1 MADVIVIGGGI
12 HGCSTALHLARR
24 GIKVQLIEKDS
35 IGRHASGVN
44 AGGVRQI
51 FRALPEI
58 PLSVAAMRMWENIH
72 DLLEDDCGF
81 VAQGHLF
88 VAESGTELDKLRAR
102 RDLVIEAGYDHEE
115 LIDAT
120 ELRRLVPALAGH
132 CVGALISRRD
142 GAALPFHTVQAFLRQ
157 MRRFDVGI
165 TENAQVSELRR
176 TGSTWTVETRDG
188 RRFCAPVLVNTAGAW
203 GPEIAARAGERVNM
217 QAVAPMLMIT
227 ERIAPFLLQVISATA
242 APLSFKQFANGTV
255 LIGGGYEG
263 RAHFETNRT
272 DLDFRKLA
280 RNARTVFDLFPLMR
294 PARIVRAWAGI
305 EGRMS
310 DGIPVIG
317 PSATE
322 PGLFHAF
329 GFSAHGFQLG
339 PIVGSI
345 LADLIVNATSDIPI
359 GAFSIERFKA
369 SDGSGRPA
377 SGAAGI

>member
-1 MADVIVIGGGI
+1 MVDVIVIGGGI
-12 HGCSTALHLARR
+12 HGCSAAFHLARR
-24 GIKVQLIEKDS
+24 GVDVHLIEKDS

-58 PLSVAAMRMWENIH
+58 PLSLAAMGMWEHIS

-81 VAQGHLF
+81 VAQSHLF
-88 VAESGTELDKLRAR
+88 VAETESELEKLQFRH
-102 RDLVIEAGYDHEE
+102 DTVVNAGFDHEE
-115 LIDAT
+115 LIDAD
-120 ELRRLVPALAGH
+120 ELRRLVPALADH
-132 CVGALISRRD
+132 CSGALISRRD

-157 MRRFDVGI
+157 MRRLGVGV
-165 TENAQVSELRR
+165 TENARVTALRR
-176 TGSTWTVETRDG
+176 KGSSWDVETADG
-188 RRFCAPVLVNTAGAW
+188 QRFNAPVLVNSAGAW
-203 GPEIAARAGERVNM
+203 GATIAAWLGEPVEM
-217 QAVAPMLMIT
+217 KAVAPMLMIS
-227 ERIAPFLLQVISATA
+227 ERLPAFLSQVISATG

-263 RAHFETNRT
+263 RVHLETNRT
-272 DLDFRKLA
+272 DLDFRKLS
-280 RNARTVFDLFPLMR
+280 RNARTVFDLFPVMR

-305 EGRMS
+305 EGRTG

-317 PSATE
+317 PSMTE

-345 LADLIVNATSDIPI
+345 LADLIIDGASKLPVE
-359 GAFSIERFKA
+359 AFSIRRFSA
-369 SDGSGRPA
+369 NAGGRPA
-377 SGAAGI
+377 FTAGI